1 VLQNLLSNAI
11 KYTPRGKVLFGVR
24 SRGSRVEV
32 QVCDSGPGIEPAQQA
47 LVFKEFHRLAET
59 AASERGLGLG
69 LSIVE
74 RIGRVLEAPVL
85 LRSTPGKGSLF
96 SVSLPRAF
104 GASVRRQNQDM
115 PLAVGD
121 IRNLKVLCIDNES
134 DVLDAMGA
142 LLDGWGCQSIMA
154 AGLDEA
160 LARLQEM
167 DAPPSVILADYHLN
181 AGTGVEAVKA
191 ISSVLGREL
200 PAVIITAD
208 HSPEVQR
215 EVRALGL
222 VLLRKPLKA
231 AQLRAI
237 LSRISMQTRVAA
249 E

>member
-11 KYTPRGKVLFGVR
+11 KYTPRGRVLFGVR
-24 SRGSRVEV
+24 PRGNRVEI
-32 QVCDSGPGIEPAQQA
+32 QVCDTGPGIEPAQQA

-59 AASERGLGLG
+59 AATERGLGLG

-74 RIGRVLEAPVL
+74 RMGRVLEAPIR

-96 SVSLPRAF
+96 SVSLPRAY
-104 GASVRRQNQDM
+104 GAAVRRHAADM

-121 IRNLKVLCIDNES
+121 IRNLRVLCIDNEA
-134 DVLDAMGA
+134 DVLDGMRT
-142 LLDGWGCQSIMA
+142 LLDGWGCRSVMA
-154 AGLDEA
+154 ASTSEA
-160 LARLQEM
+160 LARLEEM
-167 DAPPSVILADYHLN
+167 DVPPSVILADYHLH
-181 AGTGVEAVKA
+181 GETGVEAMKA
-191 ISSVLGREL
+191 IAAALGRDI
-200 PAVIITAD
+200 PGVIITAD
-208 HSPEVQR
+208 RSLEVQR

-237 LSRISMQTRVAA
+237 LSRISTQTRVAA